1 MTELETMLGY
11 EFKDATLLQRA
22 LNAPACK
29 MDHPEMKDNQR
40 LEFLGDAVFGLLSAE
55 AVFAAYPE
63 EQEGSLTVR
72 RTHLVSGAALA
83 SVAERIGIRRFLRR
97 NVGAAPIAPNSKV
110 LADAMEAVMG
120 AVWLDGGL
128 DSARA
133 VFRRLELP
141 VDEDLNRWRDN
152 PKGHLQ
158 ILAQKLTKPSRRPT
172 YTVNSVYGPPHAPT
186 VTITVSVP
194 GFGSATATAVSQ
206 RQAEIDAAT
215 ALLAKL
221 AADGRI

>member
-1 MTELETMLGY
+1 MTELEKTLGY
-11 EFKDATLLQRA
+11 EFRDAELLRRA
-22 LNAPACK
+22 LNAPACR
-29 MDHPEMKDNQR
+29 MDHPELKDNQR
-40 LEFLGDAVFGLLSAE
+40 LEFLGDAVFGLLTAE

-63 EQEGSLTVR
+63 EQEGALTVR

-83 SVAERIGIRRFLRR
+83 AVAERIGIRRFLRR
-97 NVGAAPIAPNSKV
+97 NAGAAPIAPNSKV

-133 VFRRLELP
+133 VFRRLNLP
-141 VDEDLNRWRDN
+141 VKDDLNRWKDN

-158 ILAQKLTKPSRRPT
+158 ILSQRLKPSRYPV
-172 YTVNSVYGPPHAPT
+172 YTIDSVRGPSHAPT

-194 GFGSATATAVSQ
+194 GLEKATATAVTQ

-221 AADGRI
+221 AAAGRA